1 MSQHFLMS
9 AAARSLSI
17 GKVMRMSDQGA
28 ENVFARLRWPTTD
41 GKPVC
46 PDCGCATCYDC
57 RRGAYAQEAAW
68 REDHR
73 GISNGDQVYGVI
85 GLAMGLGPSVDFCGY
100 WQRAAAA

>member
-41 GKPVC
+41 GKPGISAAFDRGPTIIGVC
-46 PDCGCATCYDC
+46 VN
-57 RRGAYAQEAAW
+57 RRGVKTPIG
-68 REDHR
+68 R
-73 GISNGDQVYGVI
+73 GHAHKQLILQS
-85 GLAMGLGPSVDFCGY
+85 
-100 WQRAAAA
+100 